1 MSGEQSRRLVR
12 INEQLREEVAELIG
26 RQLKDPRLQ
35 GMVSVTAVQATP
47 DLATAK
53 VFVSVMGSEE
63 EKSTSL
69 RTLQHAAGFFR
80 HELRER
86 LSLRRVPELD
96 FRLDTSIEQ
105 GDHVLGLLRELRR
118 EQPRQAGSEGEMPSG
133 PGDKEQ
139 QSY

>member
-1 MSGEQSRRLVR
+1 M
-12 INEQLREEVAELIG
+12 ADLIG

-35 GMVSVTAVQATP
+35 GMVSVTAVQSTP
-47 DLATAK
+47 DLATAR

-63 EKSTSL
+63 EKKTSL

-118 EQPRQAGSEGEMPSG
+118 EQPRQAGDEGETPSG
-133 PGDKEQ
+133 PGDKE
-139 QSY
+139 